1 MWISSSTSRLKQ
13 LLPDETWRDCS
24 VYLVTQAAIMS
35 QSGKPNRKHE
45 ADDGSAQGI
54 DETNQRSKPT
64 IYNANFET
72 IKKTKAAHERM
83 SYRPDVSK

>member
-35 QSGKPNRKHE
+35 HSLENRIEDMKQMPRKVLMKLIKDPN
-45 ADDGSAQGI
+45 QPYTTQI
-54 DETNQRSKPT
+54 SKP
-64 IYNANFET
+64 
-72 IKKTKAAHERM
+72 
-83 SYRPDVSK
+83 